1 MNRGQRN
8 CHLVNTVWEFIK
20 RIISYH
26 LKVLN
31 SSKGMVGMLKSEIR
45 KEREA
50 RILSKLNKLGV
61 ASVWELMRLNAG
73 GLGEGGRRNALR
85 VLNEMEEKQLVSSMR
100 KEFKIYCIYGRGFG
114 HWEHRLMMNKFLIKK
129 HLFDKAVIEPKIK
142 INGTDFRPDFIIPKK
157 SEPQTA
163 NDWLFFEVDRRQ
175 KKKANIE
182 KIKRY
187 KEFGLKFEVVC
198 TPERAGM
205 WRGCVINEV

>member
-1 MNRGQRN
+1 
-8 CHLVNTVWEFIK
+8 
-20 RIISYH
+20 
-26 LKVLN
+26 
-31 SSKGMVGMLKSEIR
+31 MLKSEIR

-163 NDWLFFEVDRRQ
+163 NDWLFFEVDRKQ